1 MSENTEI
8 LLEKSYHFDRY
19 LSSSNP
25 GFQDLT
31 LTEKALVREILSSKL
46 DISSLN
52 EIIYDR
58 KPPTI
63 EEFLKDPKYLGEHLN
78 KQLYPIWKEE
88 MAEYHDANNTQKEWI
103 LSGSSGSGK
112 TTAAR
117 VSALYSI
124 YRILCLRYPAQIL
137 NIIDSDL
144 IVCSLLTL
152 TLAKAELALIAPFVN
167 MLNGS
172 EMFEQVTS
180 RKDFANYSGEK
191 IPFQHSGSVIKLPK
205 NFVIMP
211 GSQESHAVG
220 LNIPIAMLDEAEA
233 RGGGVSEILSMW
245 AEIKTRINNRF
256 KISRF
261 TSLYMMSSSKTINGV
276 VSSYMKNLR
285 SGWQSRIRYTAKA
298 VWEVKPKDYNL
309 SGKTFPVLRG
319 TPTHPSKILNGEEVL
334 KKLNGTFT
342 VPSNCDLLE
351 IPVEFENEFYEL
363 GVNKALQDIVGITTN
378 TDDMPFDFLDNLE
391 VEFLPELFNLKAPA
405 EDNKPLIE
413 LLPRNIFDDISGR
426 LSRYWDAPRYCF
438 TGDTKVKLL
447 SGKSKTFL
455 ELLKDHQEGK
465 VNYVYSWDNNVG
477 WVSGK
482 ISNVFESGFSKEI
495 YKITLDDGSFIRA
508 TGDHPFML
516 RNGEY
521 KEVKNLRSGD
531 SLMPMYT
538 RKDSKGYEEIRDNNT
553 NKYVK
558 THKISD
564 EYLEF
569 SRKKALAR
577 KKMLP
582 KQKNHSI
589 LKIEVESLNELV
601 YDLTVENVYNSHNFV
616 VEGHCNNPKSNNSSN
631 IVVSNCHLDL
641 AVTSEAGIS
650 VCHKELTQE
659 GRVVY
664 VYDFICWVTAD
675 TRIDFLRIY
684 DLFVDLKTKAQVN
697 FEIISADQ
705 FQSTQIRQML
715 EKQKIATQ
723 VNYLSVDRTATAY
736 DLLSK
741 AVHKNEIKVGKCP
754 YLKKQLENIGIDRTK
769 NHVYTVERKD
779 IADSFCGSYFNA
791 FSNSNDIPTNLFKDQ
806 VSRNVVVDLTKY
818 KRII

>member
-167 MLNGS
+167 MLTGS

-285 SGWQSRIRYTAKA
+285 PGWQSRIRYTAKA

-426 LSRYWDAPRYCF
+426 LSRYWDAPRY
-438 TGDTKVKLL
+438 
-447 SGKSKTFL
+447 
-455 ELLKDHQEGK
+455 
-465 VNYVYSWDNNVG
+465 
-477 WVSGK
+477 
-482 ISNVFESGFSKEI
+482 
-495 YKITLDDGSFIRA
+495 
-508 TGDHPFML
+508 
-516 RNGEY
+516 
-521 KEVKNLRSGD
+521 
-531 SLMPMYT
+531 
-538 RKDSKGYEEIRDNNT
+538 
-553 NKYVK
+553 
-558 THKISD
+558 
-564 EYLEF
+564 
-569 SRKKALAR
+569 
-577 KKMLP
+577 
-582 KQKNHSI
+582 
-589 LKIEVESLNELV
+589 
-601 YDLTVENVYNSHNFV
+601 
-616 VEGHCNNPKSNNSSN
+616 
-631 IVVSNCHLDL
+631 CHLDL